1 MFYLPHLSN
10 LIRTTRGSK
19 TNGIDLFEVAVYEM
33 DPTDAFEEDSL
44 GYFQL
49 QCCQTQPN
57 EAYPLPV
64 RMCAFS
70 EVRR

>member
-19 TNGIDLFEVAVYEM
+19 TNVIDLFEMAVYEM
-33 DPTDAFEEDSL
+33 DPTDAFEEECL

-64 RMCAFS
+64 RTCAFS